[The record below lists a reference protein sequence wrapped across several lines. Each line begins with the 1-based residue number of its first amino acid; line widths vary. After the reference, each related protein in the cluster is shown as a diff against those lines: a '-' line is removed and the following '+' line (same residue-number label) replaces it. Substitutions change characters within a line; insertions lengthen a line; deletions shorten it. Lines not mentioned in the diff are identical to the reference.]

1 MTDVVDYELDGH
13 VALVTL
19 NRPEVLNAW
28 TFEMAGQY
36 LRRLDEAAADP
47 EVRAVVVTGAGRGFC
62 AGADI
67 AVLKDLMSGV
77 QAPADTIR
85 DDIDIE
91 PAVPKPVIA
100 AINGPCVGLGLA
112 RALYC
117 DVRFLTRGTT
127 VSTAFARRGLPAED
141 GLALLLPRIVG
152 WSRALDLM
160 LSARPI
166 GDEEAAALGLVNH
179 VVDDALK
186 AALDYAHD
194 IARKCSPASLREIK
208 RQIWGDETGSLR
220 EASQRAD
227 ELLLAAFTR
236 PDLAEGVAAY
246 IEKRPP
252 DFPPLTP

>member
-1 MTDVVDYELDGH
+1 MTDVVEYDLDGG
-13 VALVTL
+13 VAILTL

-28 TFEMAGQY
+28 TFEMASQY
-36 LRRLDEAAADP
+36 LRRLDQAAADP
-47 EVRAVVVTGAGRGFC
+47 DVRAVVVTGAGRGFC

-67 AVLKDLMSGV
+67 SVLKDLMSGV
-77 QAPADTIR
+77 QPPPDTIR

-127 VSTAFARRGLPAED
+127 LSTAFARRGLPAED

-166 GDEEAAALGLVNH
+166 GDEEAAAVGLVNH

-186 AALDYAHD
+186 AALEYAHD
-194 IARKCSPASLREIK
+194 IARECSPASLREIK
-208 RQIWGDETGSLR
+208 CQIWSDETGSLR

-246 IEKRPP
+246 TEKRPP
-252 DFPPLTP
+252 NFPPLSP